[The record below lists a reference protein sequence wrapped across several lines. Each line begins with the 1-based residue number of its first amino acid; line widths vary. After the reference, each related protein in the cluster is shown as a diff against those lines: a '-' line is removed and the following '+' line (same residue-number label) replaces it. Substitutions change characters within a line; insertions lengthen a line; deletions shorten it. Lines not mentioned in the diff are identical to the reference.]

1 MTSGTNGCDTTRPLK
16 YGGHSIFAMNGMLNS
31 ISEDMALGK
40 GEALDSY
47 AVLLGIE
54 AQDRSHFAQV
64 TQQHFSEIFVTADA
78 TGEQVLNNTLTVMSR
93 DKVLA
98 RYVKQP
104 V

>member
-1 MTSGTNGCDTTRPLK
+1 
-16 YGGHSIFAMNGMLNS
+16 
-31 ISEDMALGK
+31 MALGK